1 MIVNVVMLTRL
12 DENVSKIQFLDIND
26 HLTYR
31 SAIAVEW
38 AMSELL
44 RHPSDMKKL
53 QELNNVV
60 VVEESDL
67 SKLPYLN
74 MVASER
80 NPKTLEDMIFNLY
93 HLVLVVED
101 DVLGFIGSNH
111 IWSLFLA
118 QLVHCFNWELPF
130 GMSPDDLDMS
140 EIFGLS
146 LPRSKSLLAISTFRL
161 FNKA

>member
-1 MIVNVVMLTRL
+1 MT
-12 DENVSKIQFLDIND
+12 
-26 HLTYR
+26 
-31 SAIAVEW
+31 
-38 AMSELL
+38 
-44 RHPSDMKKL
+44 
-53 QELNNVV
+53 
-60 VVEESDL
+60 
-67 SKLPYLN
+67 
-74 MVASER
+74 
-80 NPKTLEDMIFNLY
+80 FNLY

>member
-1 MIVNVVMLTRL
+1 M
-12 DENVSKIQFLDIND
+12 QD

-80 NPKTLEDMIFNLY
+80 NPKVIYPAGPFLVPRESIEDITIN
-93 HLVLVVED
+93 
-101 DVLGFIGSNH
+101 G
-111 IWSLFLA
+111 
-118 QLVHCFNWELPF
+118 
-130 GMSPDDLDMS
+130 
-140 EIFGLS
+140 
-146 LPRSKSLLAISTFRL
+146 
-161 FNKA
+161 